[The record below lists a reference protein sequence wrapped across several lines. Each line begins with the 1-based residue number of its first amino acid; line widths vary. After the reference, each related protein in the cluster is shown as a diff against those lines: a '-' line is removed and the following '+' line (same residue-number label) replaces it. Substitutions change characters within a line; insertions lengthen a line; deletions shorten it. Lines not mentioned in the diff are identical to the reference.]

1 MEHSQEPATLAPD
14 NLADYI
20 SIADWL
26 DRHAGAFFDTRCALD
41 WFVKRNRLE
50 RKKQTMPGFR

>member
-41 WFVKRNRLE
+41 WFVKRNRLDS
-50 RKKQTMPGFR
+50 